1 MRAVDTNFL
10 VRYAVGDEPRQV
22 RVVERILDEC
32 AATGEQVYIPVPVLC
47 ELLWVLERTYRQT
60 KAEIVFTL
68 EGLLGVALFQFEQYP
83 AVHRALAQYQR
94 GRAGL
99 TDYLIGELAAQAGCR
114 DTVTF
119 DRGLQGA
126 PGFTLLKTT

>member
-1 MRAVDTNFL
+1 MRAVDTNIL
-10 VRYAVGDEPRQV
+10 VRYAVGDERRQV
-22 RVVERILDEC
+22 QVVEHFLEEC
-32 AATGEQVYIPVPVLC
+32 AATGEQIYIPIPVLC

-68 EGLLGVALFQFEQYP
+68 EGLLGLALFQFEEYP
-83 AVHRALAQYQR
+83 AVRRALAQYQL

-99 TDYLIGELAAQAGCR
+99 TDYLVGELAAQAGCR

-119 DRGLQGA
+119 DRGLRGA
-126 PGFTLLKTT
+126 PGFTML